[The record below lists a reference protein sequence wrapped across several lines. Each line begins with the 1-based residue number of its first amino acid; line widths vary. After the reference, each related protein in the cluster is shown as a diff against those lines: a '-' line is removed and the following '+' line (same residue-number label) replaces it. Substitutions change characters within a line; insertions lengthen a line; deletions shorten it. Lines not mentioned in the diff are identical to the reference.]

1 MKEGRI
7 EWKWDIDRSG
17 MCHKRKERDE
27 RKERVGRK
35 ERDGRKEKMEE

>member
-1 MKEGRI
+1 MKGRI
-7 EWKWDIDRSG
+7 GMGGRRRWKNEMDG
-17 MCHKRKERDE
+17 